1 MYEAAQRGIPL
12 VVVPGN
18 THDVA
23 EQIEDL
29 QPNVEFDH
37 TSKLER
43 MIELIS
49 ENVDVSVLK
58 DQLAQPATR

>member
-12 VVVPGN
+12 LVVPGN

-23 EQIEDL
+23 EQIEGL

-43 MIELIS
+43 MIDLTS
-49 ENVDVSVLK
+49 DNVDVSVLE